1 MVIDF
6 EIIETF
12 FLHDKGQF
20 IIARILDSEINFE
33 MKNGAIFGGIPI
45 YPYVDMPRSL
55 DENKKP
61 RLDVFVFKPLIPTQK
76 CDFVKGQTVEL
87 VIPD

>member
-12 FLHDKGQF
+12 FLHDRGQF
-20 IIARILDSEINFE
+20 ILARILDSEINFE

-45 YPYVDMPRSL
+45 CPYLDMPRVL
-55 DENKKP
+55 DEDKNC
-61 RLDVFVFKPLIPTQK
+61 V
-76 CDFVKGQTVEL
+76 
-87 VIPD
+87 